1 MPVHELTTDAAA
13 ACWPALLQARA
24 FLEQAGGP
32 FALARIRASW
42 QCTVMPSDLADASA
56 VVVVPGPHGEVDLL
70 AAVPADAACSVFRS
84 GAHGLPVGLEHPTGL
99 PVDAAV
105 LACCRLYLPVLL
117 GMAAARAQQ
126 RTFVTAHL
134 AQSLDGRIA
143 CPNGQSRWIGN
154 DADLHHGHRLR
165 ALHAAVLVGGRTVL
179 RDDPQLTVRLV
190 PGPQPRRVV
199 LSASAALLGGDHR
212 VLRDEGCL
220 LLSTAAGL
228 RSRAVP
234 SPVVAEELPGNG
246 HIAAEDVCRALWRA
260 GLTSVYVEG
269 GGVTVSGFLRDR
281 CIDLLHVHLAP
292 LLLGSGVPAFTLPDV
307 ASVGEGVHLRTQH
320 FMLDGHLL
328 FECMPRNGAA
338 RP

>member
-1 MPVHELTTDAAA
+1 MPVHELTRDAAA

-24 FLEQAGGP
+24 HLEEGGGT
-32 FALARIRASW
+32 FALVRIGGEWRCAALAS
-42 QCTVMPSDLADASA
+42 VLADATA
-56 VVVVPGPHGEVDLL
+56 VVVVASGGDGGLL
-70 AAVPADAACSVFRS
+70 AAVPSDAACSLFRS
-84 GAHGLPVGLEHPTGL
+84 DAHGQPVAIEHPTGL

-117 GMAAARAQQ
+117 GMAAARREG

-143 CPNGQSRWIGN
+143 VPNGQSQWIGN

-199 LSASAALLGGDHR
+199 LSASAQLLAGGHR
-212 VLRDEGCL
+212 VLRDAGCL
-220 LLSTAAGL
+220 LLTTEEGL
-228 RSRAVP
+228 HGRSVP
-234 SPVVAEELPGNG
+234 SPVATAALPGNG
-246 HIAAEDVCRALWRA
+246 RIDATDVCAALWRA
-260 GLTSVYVEG
+260 GLSSVYVEG
-269 GGVTVSGFLRDR
+269 GGVTVSSFLQGR

-292 LLLGSGVPAFTLPDV
+292 LLLGAGVPAFTLPEV

-328 FECMPRNGAA
+328 FECLPRNGAA
-338 RP
+338 RR